1 MSVMQPLRTWSFA
14 QVLLVCAGWVVL
26 SVAAIAFWIFVQVFW
41 IPDIR
46 SGGGGIG
53 AVAVSFNINEL
64 VLAIPVL
71 PPVALIPAWL
81 LIHRRR

>member
-1 MSVMQPLRTWSFA
+1 MQPLRTWSFA
-14 QVLLVCAGWVVL
+14 RVLLACAGWVVL
-26 SVAAIAFWIFVQVFW
+26 SVAAIALWILVEVFW

-53 AVAVSFNINEL
+53 AVAVSFNVNEL

-71 PPVALIPAWL
+71 PPVALNLAWL
-81 LIHRRR
+81 MVRRRR